1 MHPLLSWIQFLSRNI
16 NRFLD
21 SPSSS
26 PLFNSMK
33 IDSFDFFLMSSAKVC
48 VHVKIEEKERG
59 NGGRRTSAS
68 KGARRARFAEEWK
81 RKRERDIRKKGSWRH
96 STTISRHSSFYSFP
110 SPSFFFLCYH
120 RSLRQRYSLHVLSL
134 RFLFLHGP
142 RQWIIIDV
150 KCYSKHIFRFAEEE
164 ILVLRFSKFSSGR
177 F

>member
-59 NGGRRTSAS
+59 NGGRR
-68 KGARRARFAEEWK
+68 
-81 RKRERDIRKKGSWRH
+81 
-96 STTISRHSSFYSFP
+96 TTISRHSSFYSFP

>member
-96 STTISRHSSFYSFP
+96 STTISRHSSFYSFTLSFSFLLFPP
-110 SPSFFFLCYH
+110 S
-120 RSLRQRYSLHVLSL
+120 LS
-134 RFLFLHGP
+134 
-142 RQWIIIDV
+142 
-150 KCYSKHIFRFAEEE
+150 SSE
-164 ILVLRFSKFSSGR
+164 ILAPRFISSIPLPPWSTTMDNNR
-177 F
+177 C

>member
-16 NRFLD
+16 NRFLHPFPRY
-21 SPSSS
+21 STRS
-26 PLFNSMK
+26 LKMK

-96 STTISRHSSFYSFP
+96 STTISRHSSFYFFTLSF
-110 SPSFFFLCYH
+110 SFLLFPLLS
-120 RSLRQRYSLHVLSL
+120 SLSS
-134 RFLFLHGP
+134 
-142 RQWIIIDV
+142 
-150 KCYSKHIFRFAEEE
+150 SE
-164 ILVLRFSKFSSGR
+164 ILAPRFISSISLPS
-177 F
+177 